1 MTPLQMYLLRS
12 GGGGPDDMRTRT
24 DPTNA
29 RLAYDEGLGMNFG
42 SLVKALVPGA
52 GVVSTVGKLAAG
64 VNPLSGSWGIVD
76 GPRTP
81 ALPNQ
86 RFSWMSQA
94 DSDQAHADWAALNNM
109 ERALN
114 AIPPG
119 QPERLSRRGTDHAFG
134 PSLSP
139 STNQYQGPISISEQ
153 GRRDR
158 AAVNAAAASRQAA
171 GLRAGH
177 PGGQRGRGG
186 SGAFGGQRGGG
197 RF

>member
-42 SLVKALVPGA
+42 TAVRAVVPGA
-52 GVVSTVGKLAAG
+52 GVVSGAGKLAAG
-64 VNPLSGSWGIVD
+64 VNPFGGSVGIVD
-76 GPRTP
+76 GPLTP
-81 ALPNQ
+81 ALRNQ
-86 RFSWMSQA
+86 QFSWMSPE
-94 DSDQAHADWAALNNM
+94 DSDQAHAGWQALNNM

-177 PGGQRGRGG
+177 PGGQRG
-186 SGAFGGQRGGG
+186 SAFGGQRGGG